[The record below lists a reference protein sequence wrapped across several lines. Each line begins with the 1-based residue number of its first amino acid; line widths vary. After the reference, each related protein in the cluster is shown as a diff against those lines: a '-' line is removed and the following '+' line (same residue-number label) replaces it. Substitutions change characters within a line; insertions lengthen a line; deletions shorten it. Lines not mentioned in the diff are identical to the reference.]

1 MHPSQNIICKKHKN
15 EIAITPKCKDASN
28 QVSKCS
34 ASGWPLDVT
43 GKKKYTFKLSL
54 RKFDL
59 RQRSV
64 MARVLIASNSTEM
77 GWKDESTSI
86 SKPNEKDIFTE
97 DLVRLT
103 TDNVMEHRM
112 PLAIEYHVVHAR
124 SSGTPECPLPFCLA
138 LFYAGTSKSQIF
150 HWCE

>member
-1 MHPSQNIICKKHKN
+1 M
-15 EIAITPKCKDASN
+15 
-28 QVSKCS
+28 
-34 ASGWPLDVT
+34 
-43 GKKKYTFKLSL
+43 
-54 RKFDL
+54 
-59 RQRSV
+59 